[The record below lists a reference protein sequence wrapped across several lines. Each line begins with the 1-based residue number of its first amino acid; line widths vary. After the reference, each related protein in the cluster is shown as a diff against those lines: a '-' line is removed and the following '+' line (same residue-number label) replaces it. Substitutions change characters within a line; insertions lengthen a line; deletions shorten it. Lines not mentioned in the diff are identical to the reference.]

1 MITLTIKF
9 LDILFQIEIT
19 SEALQPPAERG
30 EEEESHWCG
39 FCFISLPVYDATK
52 QLISLILVFFIYSL
66 MSNSE
71 NLYLDFLFNYYI
83 SVVDHLIWPIKS

>member
-19 SEALQPPAERG
+19 SEVLQPPDERG
-30 EEEESHWCG
+30 EKEESHWCG

-52 QLISLILVFFIYSL
+52 QLISLILIFSIYYLAS
-66 MSNSE
+66 SSE
-71 NLYLDFLFNYYI
+71 NLYLDFLFY
-83 SVVDHLIWPIKS
+83 